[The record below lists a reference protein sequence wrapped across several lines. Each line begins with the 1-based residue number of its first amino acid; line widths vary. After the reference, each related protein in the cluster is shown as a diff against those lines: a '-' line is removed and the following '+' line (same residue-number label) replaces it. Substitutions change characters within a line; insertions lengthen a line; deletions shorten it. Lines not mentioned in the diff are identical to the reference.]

1 MASKSQEAY
10 IMLWKYQ
17 ELYKQ
22 KYKREVTVNK
32 FRDKMAMQ
40 DVIDSVGFERG
51 MDLIEY
57 YFKTSKSGHPLLFF
71 LYNFDK
77 LDTMYKEQLKDK
89 EKRRKLMEATKL
101 LVEGGE

>member
-1 MASKSQEAY
+1 
-10 IMLWKYQ
+10 MLWKYQ

-22 KYKREVTVNK
+22 KYNRDVTVNK

-51 MDLIEY
+51 MDLLEY
-57 YFKTSKSGHPLLFF
+57 YFKTSKSNHPLLFF

-77 LDTMYKEQLKDK
+77 LDTMRKEQLKDK

>member
-1 MASKSQEAY
+1 MF
-10 IMLWKYQ
+10 WKYQ

-22 KYKREVTVNK
+22 KYGRDVTVNK

-51 MDLIEY
+51 MDILEY
-57 YFKTSKSGHPLLFF
+57 YFKTSKYNHPLLFF

-77 LDTMYKEQLKDK
+77 LDTMQKELVKDK
-89 EKRRKLMEATKL
+89 EKRRKLMEATKR

>member
-1 MASKSQEAY
+1 MASKNQQAY

-22 KYKREVTVNK
+22 KYGRDVTVNK

-51 MDLIEY
+51 MDI
-57 YFKTSKSGHPLLFF
+57 LF
-71 LYNFDK
+71 
-77 LDTMYKEQLKDK
+77 
-89 EKRRKLMEATKL
+89 
-101 LVEGGE
+101 